1 MPVII
6 PKLTKDGGRKLPPFI
21 PLREREGAVEE
32 WIKQTQGEVVKTP
45 SPRRQTMRVRMVRTR
60 PGGVDGGIR
69 VEIFEEGKVYDMEE
83 PLALAFLR
91 EGHAIEDKMIVAA
104 PEVKD
109 AVPAP
114 AQEPEPPVT
123 KPHKGRPKGRR

>member
-1 MPVII
+1 
-6 PKLTKDGGRKLPPFI
+6 
-21 PLREREGAVEE
+21 
-32 WIKQTQGEVVKTP
+32 
-45 SPRRQTMRVRMVRTR
+45 MRVRMVRTR

-109 AVPAP
+109 VAP
-114 AQEPEPPVT
+114 AASVAVQDPEPPIT